1 MFLQQDIDIKICG
14 LTRPD
19 DVKAAIVYGAT
30 HLGFIIEAE
39 SPRRLNLAAA
49 HTLTGPARD
58 ILPCVAVTVNP
69 SKTLIMHI
77 EDSPAF
83 THIQLH
89 GDAVSTDNIKW
100 IKENTNLSV
109 IRSIAMRKPSDLS
122 EIEKYARYVD
132 TILLDA
138 PPPRGTLQEGGHGTP
153 FDWTQVEWAKL
164 RTINAKTPIGLAG
177 GLTPNNVNHAKAVT
191 GLSFFDVST
200 GVEQSAGVKE
210 ASKIKDFI
218 SNARKTGSKADHG
231 QIR

>member
-19 DVKAAIVYGAT
+19 DVEAAIVYGAT

-39 SPRRLNLAAA
+39 SPRRLSLACA
-49 HTLTGPARD
+49 HTLTEPARD

-69 SKTLIMHI
+69 TQTLIARI
-77 EDSPAF
+77 EETPAF

-89 GDAVSTDNIKW
+89 GSAVSIDSVKW
-100 IKENTNLSV
+100 IKENTNFSV

-122 EIEKYARYVD
+122 EIKKYAGYVD
-132 TILLDA
+132 KILLDA
-138 PPPRGTLQEGGHGTP
+138 PPPRGALQEGGHGTP

-164 RTINAKTPIGLAG
+164 HTINAKTPIGLAG
-177 GLTPNNVNHAKAVT
+177 GLTPDNVNRAKAVT
-191 GLSFFDVST
+191 GLSFFDVSS